1 MHYLPHDVWIYINM
15 CVLSKKSYIIITL
28 ILQLS
33 LVCILV
39 TQDALSVTQG
49 LFVDIHGMFVAF
61 AVGMWKSYQV
71 YRFLI

>member
-1 MHYLPHDVWIYINM
+1 M

-61 AVGMWKSYQV
+61 AVGM
-71 YRFLI
+71 